1 MYLSK
6 QFIFVGYISCDKI
19 VRDFFLLDILE
30 QIVTSI
36 KILYSRIKL
45 SKSEKLYF
53 DAERWKLL
61 PGSVLLRDFAQQK
74 LLHFL
79 NATVFVLNDY
89 CGEQSVS

>member
-6 QFIFVGYISCDKI
+6 QFIFVGYTGCDKI

-30 QIVTSI
+30 PIETSI

-53 DAERWKLL
+53 DAER
-61 PGSVLLRDFAQQK
+61 
-74 LLHFL
+74 
-79 NATVFVLNDY
+79 
-89 CGEQSVS
+89 